1 MKLFALS
8 DPHLSFG
15 VPGKSMDRF
24 GTEWINHPEKIKA
37 NWESVVGPDD
47 VVAVPGDISWAKK
60 FEAALADLQ
69 WLGTLPGKKV
79 ILRGNHDLWW
89 PSASLLEQELPSNMR
104 FVQNNHVKIGPFIFF
119 GSRMWDTEEY
129 SVFDLIDW
137 DPKKGTIPGVKA
149 GGELKEQERI
159 YDRELL
165 RLKLS
170 INSVTD
176 ITEGIRIGLSH
187 YPPLDHLL
195 KPSRAS
201 TLFAEAGA
209 KHVIFGHLHSV
220 KKELRDSAF
229 GQLGDVNYHLT
240 SCDHVDYMPKFIC
253 DSNH

>member
-1 MKLFALS
+1 MKLFAIS

-24 GTEWINHPEKIKA
+24 GAEWVNHPGKIKA
-37 NWESVVGPDD
+37 NWEKAVGPDD
-47 VVAVPGDISWAKK
+47 VVAVTGDISWAKK

-69 WLGTLPGKKV
+69 WIGELPGRKV
-79 ILRGNHDLWW
+79 ILRGNHDIWW
-89 PSASLLEQELPSNMR
+89 PSASLLERELHPSIS

-129 SVFDLIDW
+129 SVFDLIEW
-137 DPKKGTIPGVKA
+137 DPRKGAIPGVKS
-149 GGELKEQERI
+149 GGDLKEQERI
-159 YDRELL
+159 YDRELM

-170 INSVTD
+170 VDSVPAD
-176 ITEGIRIGLSH
+176 LPGVRIGLSH

-201 TLFAEAGA
+201 ALYAQGGA

-220 KKELRDSAF
+220 KKDMQGIAF
-229 GQLGDVNYHLT
+229 GDLQGVVYHLV
-240 SCDHVDYMPKFIC
+240 SCDYLDYAPKLIC
-253 DSNH
+253 EA